1 MASKKSKGGN
11 DYFLCGLF
19 SAFGSKCGRPRPPR
33 PTTPRYTRPTRT
45 WRPTPR
51 PTTYKPNP
59 TKTCARN
66 PTHPWC
72 CKHKKPKHPS
82 CPCEPLD
89 FICKAAKVGEGAVK
103 LGAGAVQVVAG
114 AAGAVAGVALGATKL
129 VVDAGVGVAGLSIK
143 LVTDATVAAAMKA
156 AGITK
161 LAVDATIGITLG
173 IFGLTGALIHATA
186 EATALAI
193 EVANCLAFGLKGAS
207 IHFSAKAI
215 EIATN
220 LLLSGAI
227 AIVDVAGACTKLGID
242 IGMGA
247 VGCSL
252 EAYQELATA
261 LAHVSGCVGLG
272 GKCNLDYALRP
283 CYYKALSCRLKGTGS
298 MN

>member
-1 MASKKSKGGN
+1 M
-11 DYFLCGLF
+11 
-19 SAFGSKCGRPRPPR
+19 
-33 PTTPRYTRPTRT
+33 
-45 WRPTPR
+45 
-51 PTTYKPNP
+51 
-59 TKTCARN
+59 
-66 PTHPWC
+66 
-72 CKHKKPKHPS
+72 
-82 CPCEPLD
+82 
-89 FICKAAKVGEGAVK
+89 
-103 LGAGAVQVVAG
+103 
-114 AAGAVAGVALGATKL
+114 AGVALGATKL

-207 IHFSAKAI
+207 VHFSAKAI

-252 EAYQELATA
+252 EARASNEPSRRLRKVLQSRRSPS
-261 LAHVSGCVGLG
+261 SG
-272 GKCNLDYALRP
+272 
-283 CYYKALSCRLKGTGS
+283 
-298 MN
+298 